1 LSTEI
6 LAFNKAR
13 DVIGK
18 LARHEMPS
26 ETQLGS
32 NAPRTI
38 LTIMRDVVQWSAIAH
53 HWPNSDDPI
62 YREKSIRLLKDA
74 VSPPEVNSIPTPG
87 RDIQFE
93 LFANACWNAAGTLTR
108 LASPPAPDL
117 LITTHPWFF
126 GAEAKRIRGM
136 NQVKIRAK
144 EANKQLKYC
153 PAGGLL
159 LTDLSSLFET
169 PQVRATTRDAINNLE
184 ARLYKFMYDHLR
196 IVRSATSASSC
207 FAWVAYVQSPY
218 FLPDGPPMQIFQWK
232 TFN

>member
-1 LSTEI
+1 VIPDAPRRELAWTLRSKSGTRALTKDDMVSEIDGLLACLSRI
-6 LAFNKAR
+6 GVVVDRNSRLYKAR

-74 VSPPEVNSIPTPG
+74 VSPPKVNSIPTPG

-159 LTDLSSLFET
+159 FNRFIQSI
-169 PQVRATTRDAINNLE
+169 RD
-184 ARLYKFMYDHLR
+184 
-196 IVRSATSASSC
+196 SASASNNTGC
-207 FAWVAYVQSPY
+207 NQRSGGTT
-218 FLPDGPPMQIFQWK
+218 L
-232 TFN
+232 